1 MRVEERERRARSF
14 GGVADEYERGRPEYP
29 REAVEWLIGEAR
41 DVIDLGAGTGKLTRG
56 IVALGRDVAAIE
68 PSEPMAARLRAA
80 VPEARVLAGS
90 AEQIPLPDECADA
103 VVAGQAFHW
112 FDPPRALPEIARVLR
127 PGGTLGLVWNKRD
140 TEVPWVRRVSE
151 LVSGSE
157 VWHQRSSASVSASGL
172 FGELEEA
179 RFRHEQ
185 RLERQELL
193 DLALSR
199 SSVATLA
206 ERERAQV
213 LDAVGRLYDEV
224 AGTDGLVLPYVTF
237 AYRAA
242 RR

>member
-1 MRVEERERRARSF
+1 VRVDERERRARSF
-14 GGVADEYERGRPEYP
+14 GGVAAEYERGRPEYP
-29 REAVEWLIGEAR
+29 REAVAWLVGEAQ
-41 DVIDLGAGTGKLTRG
+41 VVVDLGAGTGKLTRG
-56 IVALGRDVAAIE
+56 VVALGREVVAVE
-68 PSEPMAARLRAA
+68 PSEEMAARLQSA
-80 VPEARVLAGS
+80 VPGARVLGGS
-90 AEQIPLPDECADA
+90 AEEIPLADGSADA
-103 VVAGQAFHW
+103 VVAGQAYHW

-127 PGGTLGLVWNKRD
+127 PDGTLGLVWNKRD
-140 TEVPWVRRVSE
+140 TEVPWVRRLSE

-157 VWHQRSSASVSASGL
+157 EWHQRTPVSVSASGL

-213 LDAVGRLYDEV
+213 LAAVGRLYDEA
-224 AGTDGLVLPYVTF
+224 AGADGLVLPYVTF